1 MNRSICSTRKSIGS
15 IDFNRVFFQHQ
26 PRRPLAEIDAELAEV
41 EKRIMEL
48 LREVAE

>member
-1 MNRSICSTRKSIGS
+1 MNRSIGSTSKSVGS
-15 IDFNRVFFQHQ
+15 IDFNRVFFQYQ
-26 PRRPLAEIDAELAEV
+26 PQRPLQEIDSELAEV